1 MLIPFPSSTDLTEVH
16 KRIHRLE
23 SAVAATVA
31 SLESIA
37 AVLESKLGPG
47 ALPAELQSLLAD
59 SDFSTPLAAIDQ
71 LVRQGQHPAAAR
83 EVRDLFQVSWD
94 EAHALVKGWNGLSRV
109 EQLRAAKLARFLHRL
124 DGSSPATT

>member
-1 MLIPFPSSTDLTEVH
+1 MFIPFPSSTDLTEVH

-37 AVLESKLGPG
+37 AVLESKLGAG

-59 SDFSTPLAAIDQ
+59 TDFATPLNAIDQ
-71 LVRQGQHPAAAR
+71 LVREGQHPAAAR
-83 EVRDLFQVSWD
+83 EVRELFQITWD
-94 EAHALVKGWNGLSRV
+94 EAHALVKIWKSLSRA

-124 DGSSPATT
+124 DGSGSAGT